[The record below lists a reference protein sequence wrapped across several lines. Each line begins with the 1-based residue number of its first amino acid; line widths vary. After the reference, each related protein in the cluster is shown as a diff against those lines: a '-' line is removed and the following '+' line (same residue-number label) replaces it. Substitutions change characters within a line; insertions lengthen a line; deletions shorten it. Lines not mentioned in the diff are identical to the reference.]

1 VAHGMRGIIA
11 GPARTDALMLYQIAS
26 FLLDV
31 AGSVIA
37 GACLLRLYMQRQRV
51 PFGNPVGQ
59 AVFALSDWLVLPLRK
74 LVPAVKGLDGACIV
88 GALLAQLVE
97 YLVLVL
103 LAGRGLQLL
112 PALVLFSTLRV
123 AILGLIGL
131 IILHAVL
138 SWVPNHS
145 PIAGVVARLAEPLLA
160 PLRRVLP
167 NLGGLDFSP
176 LVALVIL
183 QVLLIVLGNL
193 QAGSL
198 F

>member
-1 VAHGMRGIIA
+1 MMVCPLHR
-11 GPARTDALMLYQIAS
+11 PPLHRPMLYQIIS

-31 AGSVIA
+31 AASVVT
-37 GACLLRLYMQRQRV
+37 GACLLRVYMQRLQL

-59 AVFALSDWLVLPLRK
+59 AVLALSDWLVLPLRR
-74 LVPAVKGLDGACIV
+74 
-88 GALLAQLVE
+88 LLAPRGRWDLASLLAAVLAQAVE
-97 YLVLVL
+97 YLVLML
-103 LAGRGLQLL
+103 WLGAGLGGLVF
-112 PALVLFSTLRV
+112 LVLFSTVRV

-145 PIAGVVARLAEPLLA
+145 PIAGMVARLAEPLLA

-167 NLGGLDFSP
+167 QPQGLDFSP
-176 LVALVIL
+176 LVALLIL

-193 QAGSL
+193 QAASFL
-198 F
+198 

>member
-1 VAHGMRGIIA
+1 MF
-11 GPARTDALMLYQIAS
+11 YQIVS

-31 AGSVIA
+31 AGSVIT
-37 GACLLRLYMQRQRV
+37 GTCLLRLYMQRQRL

-74 LVPAVKGLDGACIV
+74 LVPAVAGWDSACVV
-88 GALLAQLVE
+88 GALLAQFVE

-103 LAGRGLQLL
+103 FVGHGFGLL
-112 PALVLFSTLRV
+112 PGLVLFSTLRV

-131 IILHAVL
+131 VILHAVL
-138 SWVPNHS
+138 TWVPNHS
-145 PIAGVVARLAEPLLA
+145 PVAGVVARLAEPLLA
-160 PLRRVLP
+160 PIRRILP

-193 QAGSL
+193 QGSVM
-198 F
+198 FW

>member
-1 VAHGMRGIIA
+1 MYPEI
-11 GPARTDALMLYQIAS
+11 S
-26 FLLDV
+26 FPTAWV
-31 AGSVIA
+31 
-37 GACLLRLYMQRQRV
+37 
-51 PFGNPVGQ
+51 
-59 AVFALSDWLVLPLRK
+59 SDWDWDCRMYLQH
-74 LVPAVKGLDGACIV
+74 GSGARACSDIV
-88 GALLAQLVE
+88 STLI
-97 YLVLVL
+97 
-103 LAGRGLQLL
+103 QLL

>member
-1 VAHGMRGIIA
+1 
-11 GPARTDALMLYQIAS
+11 MLYQIAS

-31 AGSVIA
+31 AGSIIT
-37 GACLLRLYMQRQRV
+37 GACLLRLYMQRLRI

-74 LVPAVKGLDGACIV
+74 LVPAMGSWDGACIV
-88 GALLAQLVE
+88 AALLAQLVQ

-103 LAGRGLQLL
+103 LAGHGFELL

-123 AILGLIGL
+123 ALLGLIGL
-131 IILHAVL
+131 VILHAVL

-160 PLRRVLP
+160 PLRRILP
-167 NLGGLDFSP
+167 SLGGLDFSP

-183 QVLLIVLGNL
+183 QVFLIVLSNL
-193 QAGSL
+193 QAGAI

>member
-1 VAHGMRGIIA
+1 
-11 GPARTDALMLYQIAS
+11 MLYQIAS

-31 AGSVIA
+31 VGSVLA
-37 GACLLRLYMQRQRV
+37 GACLLRLYMQRLRA
-51 PFGNPVGQ
+51 PFGNPIGQ
-59 AVFALSDWLVLPLRK
+59 AVFALTDWLVLPLRK
-74 LVPAVKGLDGACIV
+74 VIPALAGWDVACIV
-88 GALLAQLVE
+88 GALLAQLFE
-97 YLVLVL
+97 YLILVL
-103 LAGRGLQLL
+103 LLGQGLALL

-138 SWVPNHS
+138 TWVPNHS
-145 PIAGVVARLAEPLLA
+145 PVAGVVARLAEPLLV
-160 PLRRVLP
+160 PIRRVLP

-193 QAGSL
+193 QGGVI

>member
-1 VAHGMRGIIA
+1 
-11 GPARTDALMLYQIAS
+11 MLYQIIS

-31 AGSVIA
+31 AASVVA
-37 GACLLRLYMQRQRV
+37 GACLLRVYMQRLQL

-59 AVFALSDWLVLPLRK
+59 AVLALSDWLVLPLRR
-74 LVPAVKGLDGACIV
+74 
-88 GALLAQLVE
+88 LLAPRGRWDLASLLAAVLAQAVE
-97 YLVLVL
+97 YLVLML
-103 LAGRGLQLL
+103 WLGAGLGGLVF
-112 PALVLFSTLRV
+112 LVLFSTVRV

-145 PIAGVVARLAEPLLA
+145 PIAGMVARLAEPLLA

-167 NLGGLDFSP
+167 QPQGLDFSP
-176 LVALVIL
+176 LVALLIL

-193 QAGSL
+193 QAASFL
-198 F
+198 